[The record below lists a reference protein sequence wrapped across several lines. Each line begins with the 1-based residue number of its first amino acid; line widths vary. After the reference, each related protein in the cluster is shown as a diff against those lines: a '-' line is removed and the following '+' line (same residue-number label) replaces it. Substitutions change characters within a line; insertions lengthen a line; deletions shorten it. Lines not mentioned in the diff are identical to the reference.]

1 MTRPGRDEHG
11 VTRDGC
17 HDRVMWQESPVWAD
31 LLDAREQAALSP
43 GPPPLLHRHPDVLVV
58 GGGVQGLSAAAA
70 CRERGLG
77 HVLLIERDRLAAG
90 PSGSAAGT
98 LCPEAHLEIEGPVFV
113 ALAQRSHTR
122 YRVLAERLGRELA
135 MRAVDW
141 VVLVGEG
148 RSMPLPEETPT
159 QALDGAGLAELL
171 PGLAAPGPAVLVRG
185 GQSHLNPQRLAVCLA
200 RRAGT
205 VVTGV
210 AYEGIKVDGGR
221 IRTVHTSH
229 GAVHP
234 GAVVFATGLAPE
246 GMSPMPQLRVKGHLC
261 VTEPAPFHLEA
272 SITDRS
278 GGIAVGQLPDRRI
291 LLGGDRRADDGR
303 GVEAAV
309 IASFRDRLAALLPE
323 AGGLEISHAWSCR
336 RPATP
341 DRWPLVDRV
350 PDLDNAWVTA
360 GHYATGILLAPEVA
374 ALLAGWIETGR
385 APDAIA
391 PFRAGPDRAAG
402 APLR

>member
-1 MTRPGRDEHG
+1 
-11 VTRDGC
+11 
-17 HDRVMWQESPVWAD
+17 MWQESPVWAD
-31 LLDAREQAALSP
+31 LLDAREQAALNP
-43 GPPPLLHRHPDVLVV
+43 GPPPLLDRHPDVLVV

-77 HVLLIERDRLAAG
+77 DVLLIERDRLAAG

-113 ALAQRSHTR
+113 AFARRSHAR
-122 YRVLAERLGRELA
+122 YRSLAERLGRELA
-135 MRAVDW
+135 MRALDW
-141 VVLVGEG
+141 VVLAGEG
-148 RSMPLPEETPT
+148 APMPLPEQTRTEE
-159 QALDGAGLAELL
+159 LDGAGLEELL
-171 PGLAAPGPAVLVRG
+171 PDLAAPGPAVLVRD

-200 RRAGT
+200 RRAGM

-210 AYEGIKVDGGR
+210 GYEGMEVEAGR

-234 GAVVFATGLAPE
+234 GAVVFATGLAPD
-246 GMSPMPQLRVKGHLC
+246 GMAAMPQLRVKGHLC
-261 VTEPAPFHLEA
+261 VTEPAPFRLEA
-272 SITDRS
+272 SITDRD
-278 GGIAVGQLPDRRI
+278 GGIALVQLPDRRI
-291 LLGGDRRADDGR
+291 LLGGDRREDDGR

-309 IASFRDRLAALLPE
+309 IRSFQERLAALLPE
-323 AGGLEISHAWSCR
+323 ARDLEISHAWSCR
-336 RPATP
+336 RPATR

-374 ALLAGWIETGR
+374 AALAGWIETGD
-385 APDAIA
+385 APAA
-391 PFRAGPDRAAG
+391 LGPFRAGPGRAAG
-402 APLR
+402 APRQ